1 MNQKHIEFSKL
12 SDLFDELIETEEEKE
27 ALLAHIEACQECGR
41 EYRAL
46 KNTVLYLR
54 DIEKSDPGIP
64 DIASGVLQK
73 IKFRKAVKT
82 AKRAAPVA
90 AAALVLFVLGAGIFM
105 QDRGGVAPVHQ
116 VTSTAEESRED
127 LMDILQ
133 SSDVKVVRNTDMYV
147 EGEIVYDE
155 FKELRRKLGFREVS
169 FTYVS
174 GQREAPTSWR
184 SQGMTHVGTQ
194 DRAGISPL
202 FQEQYDTDPLV
213 RFRVY
218 HKSEK

>member
-12 SDLFDELIETEEEKE
+12 SDLFDELIETEEEKA
-27 ALLAHIEACQECGR
+27 ALLDHIDSCGECRR

-54 DIEKSDPGIP
+54 DIEKSDPGLP

-73 IKFRKAVKT
+73 IKLRKAVKT
-82 AKRAAPVA
+82 AKRTAPA
-90 AAALVLFVLGAGIFM
+90 AAALVLIILGAGIFM
-105 QDRGGVAPVHQ
+105 QDIGGDAPVQQ
-116 VTSTAEESRED
+116 VTSTPEESRED

-174 GQREAPTSWR
+174 GQRGSSTAWR
-184 SQGMTHVGTQ
+184 SQGMTQVGTHDTGQ
-194 DRAGISPL
+194 LSPF
-202 FQEQYDTDPLV
+202 FQEQYDAEPMV

-218 HKSEK
+218 HKSE